1 MATSF
6 TFNPFTST
14 FDVISTVTLAAVGST
29 PNANG
34 ASISGQTLT
43 LQPADATNPGLLTAS
58 TQFIGGDKYFS
69 TSLQVNGTALTTT
82 AVGATSKLILVGSF
96 ITSVSYSG
104 STPTVIGYKANGSEA
119 VPTATTAN
127 QIINAITGRG
137 HDGTNFSAGTR
148 GRFCIHSSEVYASGA
163 QGTYLTMS
171 TTLTGTTTL
180 SERMRIFDNGNVSI
194 GNTTSTAKLS
204 VTGDITAS
212 TTITATGNMAAAN
225 LSGTNTGDQT
235 ITLTGDVTGTGTGS
249 FAATIANNAVTNAK
263 SAQMAAHTF
272 KGNNTGSTANA
283 ADLTATQLTAELNQ
297 FTSGLQGVVPSSGGG
312 TANYLRAD
320 GSWASPAASSAIV
333 ARATSSVGQTINTST
348 HTPLN
353 CNAVP
358 IDTNSAFTTG
368 AASLF
373 TAPVTGYYRISGCA
387 RFDGVTAIGNFI
399 LGVSK
404 NGTLISNGMAYI
416 NKIDTTSQILM
427 LTGSDVVSLTAADTV
442 IMTVY
447 QDAAGS
453 MTLNASALYNYFTV
467 NLV

>member
-204 VTGDITAS
+204 VT
-212 TTITATGNMAAAN
+212 AALRHLADD
-225 LSGTNTGDQT
+225 GYGETERPARR
-235 ITLTGDVTGTGTGS
+235 I
-249 FAATIANNAVTNAK
+249 
-263 SAQMAAHTF
+263 
-272 KGNNTGSTANA
+272 A
-283 ADLTATQLTAELNQ
+283 ADEVDAEALGAGKQAGGESRDEAFARMRQRNREQRPFRHRTHRRHVGHIDRQRLPAQRFRVVVGQEMGTRHHHVGGDHDFAPRRGTDQRRIVADTEFRVARRPLEMTLDQ
-297 FTSGLQGVVPSSGGG
+297 FEFGNHREPESADAFSRAAPPRPRRFAIRRQACPPRHSQSGGH
-312 TANYLRAD
+312 RFRRIP
-320 GSWASPAASSAIV
+320 WPVRSP
-333 ARATSSVGQTINTST
+333 R
-348 HTPLN
+348 
-353 CNAVP
+353 
-358 IDTNSAFTTG
+358 
-368 AASLF
+368 
-373 TAPVTGYYRISGCA
+373 
-387 RFDGVTAIGNFI
+387 
-399 LGVSK
+399 
-404 NGTLISNGMAYI
+404 
-416 NKIDTTSQILM
+416 
-427 LTGSDVVSLTAADTV
+427 
-442 IMTVY
+442 
-447 QDAAGS
+447 
-453 MTLNASALYNYFTV
+453 
-467 NLV
+467 